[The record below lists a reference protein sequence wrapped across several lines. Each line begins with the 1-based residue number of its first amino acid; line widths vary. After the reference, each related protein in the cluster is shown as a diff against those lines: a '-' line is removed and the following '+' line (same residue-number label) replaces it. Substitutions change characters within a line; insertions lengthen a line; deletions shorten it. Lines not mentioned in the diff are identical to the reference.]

1 MVLSDLEII
10 LRDGSICDA
19 PAFPGEPSCA
29 LWKGWPV
36 TFVVWCTAEGEETG
50 SSSTRSFAKELAC
63 CCADSKMRHCAHSP
77 WRLTTI
83 QKRGDAVHDAT
94 FIWRNIQH
102 TLAFQVSRHCPCLSF
117 SLTIFYTLLW
127 GHTAK
132 HSDLYDDFTQA
143 VWLSH
148 KVIERCVC
156 SVLVS
161 VTNATGQMEGVYDF
175 GDFVRCFQAALKA
188 FQMYRHSYALPH
200 MLLHDYFEKYIIV
213 KKFCFHCIMHELV
226 IFILRIVFI
235 STS

>member
-1 MVLSDLEII
+1 MCLAKRVI
-10 LRDGSICDA
+10 GNICSVMHCW
-19 PAFPGEPSCA
+19 GGG
-29 LWKGWPV
+29 GWRNI
-36 TFVVWCTAEGEETG
+36 
-50 SSSTRSFAKELAC
+50 STRSVMKRTGLLLRWFQDEALHTFPLE
-63 CCADSKMRHCAHSP
+63 AHHST
-77 WRLTTI
+77 RSMAMGVRCYFHL
-83 QKRGDAVHDAT
+83 V
-94 FIWRNIQH
+94 QH
-102 TLAFQVSRHCPCLSF
+102 TAHLSLSSF
-117 SLTIFYTLLW
+117 KTLPMPVFFAHDFLHTTDLW

-148 KVIERCVC
+148 KVIERFVC
-156 SVLVS
+156 CVLVS
-161 VTNATGQMEGVYDF
+161 VTNATGQMEGVYNL

-188 FQMYRHSYALPH
+188 FQMYPHSYALPH